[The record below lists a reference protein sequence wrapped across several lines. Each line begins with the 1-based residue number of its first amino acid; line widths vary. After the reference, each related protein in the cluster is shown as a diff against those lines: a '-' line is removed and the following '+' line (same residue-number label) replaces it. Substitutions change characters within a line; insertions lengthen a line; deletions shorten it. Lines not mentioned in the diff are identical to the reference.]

1 MTTLRKNTN
10 NQIVS
15 AKGLRR
21 AARRAAIVEASAS
34 FVKGTWDALF
44 NKIGKP
50 GKK

>member
-21 AARRAAIVEASAS
+21 AAIKKAALD
-34 FVKGTWDALF
+34 FVPGTFDNLF

>member
-1 MTTLRKNTN
+1 MTTPKTN
-10 NQIVS
+10 IQGQIVS

-21 AARRAAIVEASAS
+21 AARRAAIKKAPAS
-34 FVKGTWDALF
+34 FVKDTWDALF